1 MSSFKSQSLKWL
13 FVLAT
18 PYFLSGCERPSVEP
32 KTRLQTVELLQLAT
46 SSTADALMFPAIA
59 AAAERAHLSFLVSG
73 EVTEVLVKEG
83 DRVSKGDV
91 IAKLDPRDFRIAVRN
106 AEASYTA
113 INSRYQRSKPLLEKG
128 LLAQSEFDE
137 LSAKRQMAKV
147 ELDFARLYLE
157 YTQLKSPIDGMISR
171 VNVEQF
177 ESITLG
183 QNIVNVHNID
193 EVDVLVKIP
202 DRLFINKPSQQ
213 EIWQAKASVQS
224 PSGQLFDATI
234 KEFTTEPD
242 PTSGTYTIT
251 LTLPMPQD
259 ELILDGMAVEA
270 FKPKNISGMEL
281 GPVSS
286 VPYQALIN
294 ADGDTLIRDEK
305 YVWVYDN
312 NTVRKQKV
320 TTGAITGNS
329 VQVIAGL
336 EGDEIIVVKG
346 LSQLREGAEVKVT
359 NMGAMQ

>member
-1 MSSFKSQSLKWL
+1 MSTFKFQSLKWL
-13 FVLAT
+13 FVLTT
-18 PYFLSGCERPSVEP
+18 PYFLSGCERPTVEP
-32 KTRLQTVELLQLAT
+32 TTRLQSVELLQLDAT
-46 SSTADALMFPAIA
+46 STPEALMFPAIA

-73 EVTEVLVKEG
+73 EVEHVLVKEG

-106 AEASYTA
+106 AQASYSA

-157 YTQLKSPIDGMISR
+157 YTELKSPIDGMISR
-171 VNVEQF
+171 VNVDQF
-177 ESITLG
+177 ESVKLG
-183 QNIVNVHNID
+183 QNIVNIHNIN

-202 DRLFINKPSQQ
+202 DRLFINKPSQT
-213 EIWQAKASVQS
+213 EIWQAIAGVQS
-224 PSGQLFDATI
+224 PTGQRYDATI

-251 LTLPMPQD
+251 LTLPMPKD

-270 FKPKNISGMEL
+270 IKPDNLSNMEL
-281 GPVSS
+281 GPIST
-286 VPYQALIN
+286 VPFQALIN
-294 ADGDTLIRDEK
+294 ADGDTLSRDEK

-320 TTGAITGNS
+320 TTGAVTGHS

-336 EGDEIIVVKG
+336 KGNETIVVKG
-346 LSQLREGAEVKVT
+346 LSQLREGAEVKVI
-359 NMGAMQ
+359 NSGAVQ